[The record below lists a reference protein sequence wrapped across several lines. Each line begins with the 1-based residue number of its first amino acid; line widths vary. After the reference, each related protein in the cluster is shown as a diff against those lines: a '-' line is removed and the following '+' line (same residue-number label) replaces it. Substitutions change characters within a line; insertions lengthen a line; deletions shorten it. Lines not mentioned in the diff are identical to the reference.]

1 MHNLIIKENYT
12 YCENK
17 RVLCIS
23 GMLTQ
28 DVSFALKEFDFNE
41 LRIGVGTWDD
51 LSILSSLNGKIKKI
65 VINAAS
71 IDWDGI
77 SSLIEVKSL
86 ILTDY
91 MKNQINFS
99 KLVNLSELRIDGREE
114 NIEQIYTIKTLESVW
129 LANYKE
135 VNLSKLEKLHNL
147 VILELVDSKKL
158 SSLEGIEC
166 FTKLQKL
173 NLVCCTKLEDVDG
186 IKSLSKLKMLRID
199 SCKKV
204 RLTDDFSSL
213 NNLKYLGIFR
223 QKEILS
229 LLPFKGCRSLEILL
243 VADLKVTDGKV
254 QFIKELPNL
263 KKLIF
268 QHKKHYDEN
277 LTSFKR
283 ELLEKFG
290 DYEIIEKYFS
300 MV

>member
-1 MHNLIIKENYT
+1 
-12 YCENK
+12 
-17 RVLCIS
+17 
-23 GMLTQ
+23 MLTQ

-51 LSILSSLNGKIKKI
+51 LSILSSLNGKIEKI

-99 KLVNLSELRIDGREE
+99 KLVNLSELWIDGREA
-114 NIEQIYTIKTLESVW
+114 NIEQIYTIKTLESVR

-158 SSLEGIEC
+158 SSLEGIKC

-186 IKSLSKLKMLRID
+186 VKSLSKLKMLRID

-204 RLTDDFSSL
+204 RLTDDFSYL
-213 NNLKYLGIFR
+213 KNLKYLGIFR
-223 QKEILS
+223 QKEIVS
-229 LLPFKGCRSLEILL
+229 LQPFKDCRSLEILL

-290 DYEIIEKYFS
+290 DYEIIEKHFS